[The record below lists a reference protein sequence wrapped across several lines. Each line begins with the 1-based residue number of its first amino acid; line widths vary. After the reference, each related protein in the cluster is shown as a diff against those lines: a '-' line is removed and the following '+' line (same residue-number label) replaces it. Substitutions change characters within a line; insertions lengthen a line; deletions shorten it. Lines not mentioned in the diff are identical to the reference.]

1 MSYVQIPSFYLI
13 ALIYLQ
19 LLHFIMRP
27 FHIIIISYKQVSLG
41 NFLSDVKI
49 WESLTIC

>member
-27 FHIIIISYKQVSLG
+27 FHIISYKQVSLG

-49 WESLTIC
+49 WESLIIC